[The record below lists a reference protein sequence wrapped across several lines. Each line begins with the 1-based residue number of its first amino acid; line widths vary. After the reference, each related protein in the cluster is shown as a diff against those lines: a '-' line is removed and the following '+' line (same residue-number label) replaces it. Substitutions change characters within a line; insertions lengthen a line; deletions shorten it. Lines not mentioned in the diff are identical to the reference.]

1 MPRLDLD
8 DIWSDVTSRN
18 HSVDLSNTSLPP
30 NECSTSVGGGGGGG
44 TFPPLEEEESETA
57 AAEDGGQSF
66 RNKTI
71 VFFAIM

>member
-30 NECSTSVGGGGGGG
+30 NECSTSVGGGGGG

-71 VFFAIM
+71 